1 LWLVFR
7 VWVRFLRHDLE
18 MSESYPLSFAA
29 LVLVGWHWA
38 APVAGGRVAV
48 SVLHRNWQTTHPF
61 SRFLISWF
69 YAGILLKTI

>member
-1 LWLVFR
+1 MCDFYLF
-7 VWVRFLRHDLE
+7 
-18 MSESYPLSFAA
+18 SFSA
-29 LVLVGWHWA
+29 LVLVGWHWT

-48 SVLHRNWQTTHPF
+48 SVLCRDWQTTHPF